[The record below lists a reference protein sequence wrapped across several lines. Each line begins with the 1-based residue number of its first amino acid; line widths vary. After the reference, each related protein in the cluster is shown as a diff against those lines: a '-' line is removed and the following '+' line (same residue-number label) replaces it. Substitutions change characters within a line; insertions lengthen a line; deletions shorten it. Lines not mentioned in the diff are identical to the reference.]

1 MKKNRPKHLALHQI
15 KFPLPAL
22 VSGIHRIG
30 GLVLFLV
37 TPLLLLMF
45 QYSLRSV
52 ETVTQLSEL
61 LQNSLVKLIL
71 TFILWLFLHH
81 FCAGIRALTI
91 DFDLGVSLAQARA
104 SSKLVFIVSIVL
116 TVLIGVRLW

>member
-37 TPLLLLMF
+37 TPILLLMF
-45 QYSLRSV
+45 QYSLRSI
-52 ETVTQLSEL
+52 ETITQLSEL

-71 TFILWLFLHH
+71 IFVLWLFLHH
-81 FCAGIRALTI
+81 FCAGIRALAL
-91 DFDLGVSLAQARA
+91 DFDLGVDLAKARA
-104 SSKLVFIVSIVL
+104 SSKMVFIVSIVL